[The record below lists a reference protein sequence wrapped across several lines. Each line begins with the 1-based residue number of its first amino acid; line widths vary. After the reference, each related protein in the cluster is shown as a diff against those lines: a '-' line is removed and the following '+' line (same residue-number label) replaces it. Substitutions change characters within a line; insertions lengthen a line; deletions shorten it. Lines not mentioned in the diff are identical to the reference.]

1 MQRHRPSP
9 KSPMSTISGTSPTPA
24 ALSRLRRA
32 AIAAIAGSL
41 TLFAC
46 TAAAQD
52 GYPSKPVT
60 LVVPFGPG
68 GTSDIMARILE
79 RRLSET
85 LGGSI
90 VVDNKAGAGGAIG
103 MSQLMRA
110 RPDGHTIGLS
120 VIGPEVLQPA
130 IRKTGYTYKDFDH
143 VCGTYAVPLM
153 MMVPK
158 DSPFKTVADV
168 IDYARRNPDKLTY
181 GSSGPGTLLHLSMEM
196 LLGKAGGKG
205 LHVPYKSSGEMVT
218 GLLGKQVML
227 FNETPTVS
235 KQYGLR
241 PLAVFADKRLAGYP
255 DVPTMAEA
263 GWPVQATIW
272 GGVIAPKG
280 LPPPVLQKLET
291 ACRQALE
298 SKAYRADAERLET
311 PPEYRSAKDFA
322 AFAQRQSEIYGKLI
336 AELDLA
342 DK

>member
-1 MQRHRPSP
+1 MATDRPTHASLRVFACA
-9 KSPMSTISGTSPTPA
+9 TISAVA
-24 ALSRLRRA
+24 AVL
-32 AIAAIAGSL
+32 AGP
-41 TLFAC
+41 
-46 TAAAQD
+46 AAAQD
-52 GYPSKPVT
+52 PYPSKPVT

-79 RRLSET
+79 RRLTDT
-85 LGGSI
+85 LGASI

-110 RPDGHTIGLS
+110 KPDGHTIGLS

-143 VCGTYAVPLM
+143 ICGTYAVPLM

-158 DSPFKTVADV
+158 DSPFKTMADV
-168 IDYARRNPDKLTY
+168 VDYAKRNPDKLTY

-196 LLGKAGGKG
+196 LLGKAGAKG

-218 GLLGKQVML
+218 GLLGKQIML
-227 FNETPTVS
+227 FAETPTVS

-241 PLAVFADKRLAGYP
+241 PLAVFAERRLAGYP
-255 DVPTMAEA
+255 DVPTAAEA

-272 GGVIAPKG
+272 GGLIAPKG
-280 LPPPVLQKLET
+280 LPAPVLQKLES
-291 ACRQALE
+291 ACQKALA
-298 SKAYRADAERLET
+298 SDAYRADAQRLDT
-311 PPEYRSAKDFA
+311 PPEYKSAKEFA
-322 AFAQRQSEIYGKLI
+322 AFAQRQAEIYGKLI
-336 AELDLA
+336 ADLDLA

>member
-1 MQRHRPSP
+1 MQRHQSTQLRPR
-9 KSPMSTISGTSPTPA
+9 MLA
-24 ALSRLRRA
+24 AA
-32 AIAAIAGSL
+32 AFVAIAAAASLGAGP
-41 TLFAC
+41 
-46 TAAAQD
+46 AAAQD
-52 GYPSKPVT
+52 AYPSRPLT
-60 LVVPFGPG
+60 MVVPFGPG

-79 RRLSET
+79 RRLTET
-85 LGGSI
+85 LGASI

-110 RPDGHTIGLS
+110 RPDGYTVGLS

-130 IRKTGYTYKDFDH
+130 IRKTGYTWKDFDH
-143 VCGTYAVPLM
+143 ICGTYAVPLM

-158 DSPFKTVADV
+158 DSPFKSMADV
-168 IDYARRNPDKLTY
+168 IDYARRNPEKLTY

-196 LLGKAGGKG
+196 LLGKAGAKG

-227 FNETPTVS
+227 FAETPTVS

-241 PLAVFADKRLAGYP
+241 PLAVFAERRLSGYP
-255 DVPTMAEA
+255 DVPTAAEA

-272 GGVIAPKG
+272 GGLIAPKG
-280 LPPPVLQKLET
+280 LPAPVLDKLES
-291 ACRQALE
+291 ACKQALE
-298 SKAYRADAERLET
+298 SSAYRVDAERLET
-311 PPEYRSAKDFA
+311 PPEFKSSKDFA

-336 AELDLA
+336 AELNLA

>member
-1 MQRHRPSP
+1 MHTHRPSTA
-9 KSPMSTISGTSPTPA
+9 STASTASMTPMTLPA
-24 ALSRLRRA
+24 SARLLRRA
-32 AIAAIAGSL
+32 AVAALAGLIAGS
-41 TLFAC
+41 
-46 TAAAQD
+46 AAAQD
-52 GYPSKPVT
+52 AFPSKPVT

-79 RRLSET
+79 RRMSET

-110 RPDGHTIGLS
+110 KPDGHTIGLS

-130 IRKTGYTYKDFDH
+130 IRKTGYTHKDFDH

-168 IDYARRNPDKLTY
+168 IDYARRNPEKLTY

-280 LPPPVLQKLET
+280 LPAPVLQKLET

-311 PPEYRSAKDFA
+311 PPEYKSAKDFA

>member
-1 MQRHRPSP
+1 MAIHRP
-9 KSPMSTISGTSPTPA
+9 THA
-24 ALSRLRRA
+24 
-32 AIAAIAGSL
+32 SL
-41 TLFAC
+41 CMFAC
-46 TAAAQD
+46 GTLAAVAAVLAAPAAAQD
-52 GYPSKPVT
+52 PYPSKPVT

-79 RRLSET
+79 RRLTDT
-85 LGGSI
+85 LGAAI

-110 RPDGHTIGLS
+110 KPDGHTIGLS

-143 VCGTYAVPLM
+143 ICGTYAVPLM

-158 DSPFKTVADV
+158 DSPFQSVADV
-168 IDYARRNPDKLTY
+168 VDYARRNPDKLTY

-196 LLGKAGGKG
+196 LLGKAGAKG

-218 GLLGKQVML
+218 GLLGKQIML
-227 FNETPTVS
+227 FAETPTVS

-241 PLAVFADKRLAGYP
+241 PLAVFAERRLAGYP
-255 DVPTMAEA
+255 DVPTSAEA

-272 GGVIAPKG
+272 GGLIAPKG
-280 LPPPVLQKLET
+280 LPAPVLQKLES
-291 ACRQALE
+291 ACQKALA
-298 SKAYRADAERLET
+298 SDAYRADAQRLDT
-311 PPEYRSAKDFA
+311 PPEYKSAKDFA
-322 AFAQRQSEIYGKLI
+322 TFAQRQAEVYGKLI